1 MEHEQQTD
9 SPSLL
14 RVGLIG
20 DPVAHSYSPRFQQA
34 AFDACGIPA
43 HYDLWRTEEGEL
55 SARIASLLAPQSLG
69 ANITIPYKE
78 AVLPLLDVV
87 DPLAAR
93 IGAVNTIVHRNEYLY
108 GYNTDAPGLLH
119 ALVEL
124 GVGKLR
130 EPQYLAS
137 AGGDEL
143 MRAREGDRVR
153 ARGGDRDRQTHFVVP
168 PMGGGDKAKGDDRDR
183 ASAKGDDRDRVRA
196 KGDDRDRVS
205 AKGDDRDRA
214 KGGDRDRATARV
226 ARTFPLDGRDGRAWQ
241 DLKESFSF
249 EGYTVVLLG
258 AGGAAR
264 GAAFALVNASVERL
278 VIVNRNLER
287 AQRLAAEVQQE
298 SNCQVFCLNDPEFLI
313 PHPATLVINAT
324 PVGMHG
330 AGKQEQREA
339 ENASTFSPLPA
350 EILARFAPDTVV
362 FDMIYNPTQTQLL
375 CQARILG
382 LRAVNGLPMLLHQ
395 GALAFTLWTGQPAP
409 LEVMRSALL

>member
-168 PMGGGDKAKGDDRDR
+168 PMGGC
-183 ASAKGDDRDRVRA
+183 
-196 KGDDRDRVS
+196 DRVS
-205 AKGDDRDRA
+205 A

>member
-183 ASAKGDDRDRVRA
+183 AST
-196 KGDDRDRVS
+196 
-205 AKGDDRDRA
+205 KGDDRDRA